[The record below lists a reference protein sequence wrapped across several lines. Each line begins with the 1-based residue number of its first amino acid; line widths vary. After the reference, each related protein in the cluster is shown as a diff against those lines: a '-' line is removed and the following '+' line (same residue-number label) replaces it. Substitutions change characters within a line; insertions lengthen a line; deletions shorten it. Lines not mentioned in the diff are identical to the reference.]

1 MRERE
6 RLKERRKGMTEAL
19 KEKLKEAFQA
29 VFPIALIV
37 LGLAIT
43 LTPLHTGVFLLFCI
57 GVLLLV
63 VGTALFA
70 LGADMS
76 MLVIGQKVGA
86 TLTKSKKVWLIAFVS
101 FVIGVIVT
109 MAEPDLQIL
118 AEQVN
123 DIDNMVMVIT
133 VSVGMGLFL
142 MIAMLRIVF
151 GVRLSILLAILYPLL
166 FMVALCF
173 VPQSF
178 WAISFDAGGVTTGPV
193 TVPFIMSLG
202 VGVAAVR
209 SGKNSGDDSFGLVA
223 LSSIGPVL
231 AVMILGIVYKAQGG
245 EYIFE
250 DPFIPETTQNAFVA
264 YGRGLGTYA
273 LEVLRALSPIAAFF
287 ALFQLVTRAFAKR
300 QLIKVLIGIVYTF
313 CGLTFF
319 LTGANVR
326 CV

>member
-151 GVRLSILLAILYPLL
+151 GVRLPFFWLSSTL
-166 FMVALCF
+166 FFLWWRCALCRR
-173 VPQSF
+173 
-178 WAISFDAGGVTTGPV
+178 A
-193 TVPFIMSLG
+193 
-202 VGVAAVR
+202 
-209 SGKNSGDDSFGLVA
+209 FGQFRL
-223 LSSIGPVL
+223 
-231 AVMILGIVYKAQGG
+231 
-245 EYIFE
+245 
-250 DPFIPETTQNAFVA
+250 
-264 YGRGLGTYA
+264 
-273 LEVLRALSPIAAFF
+273 
-287 ALFQLVTRAFAKR
+287 TRAA
-300 QLIKVLIGIVYTF
+300 
-313 CGLTFF
+313 
-319 LTGANVR
+319 
-326 CV
+326 